1 MTDTLKYDE
10 NTVHA
15 NWEDMGLP
23 DEILRGIYSYGFER
37 PSPIQQ
43 RAIHPIQCGRELIA
57 QAQSGTGK
65 TATFTIG
72 SLSRLNHALK
82 GTQIIA
88 LAPTHELA
96 TQTTVVFNSIGT
108 GIPNF
113 SAKTF
118 IGGTNVRDEINS
130 TKRTPPTVAVG
141 CPGRIL
147 DLLQKGAF
155 AVEDVHTIIIDEADE
170 MLSQGFQEQVRSIF
184 ELLKEDVQVLI
195 FSATL
200 NKEVLDITRK
210 FMRDPVRILMEP
222 EKLTLEGIAQYYASV
237 RTDDDKYDLLQQ
249 ICSKMSINQC
259 IIYCN
264 SVNRVKQLHECMTRD
279 GFSVVCIHRHLSKY
293 ERETAFKQF
302 KSSACRFLI
311 SSDITARGI
320 DVQQVNVVINF
331 DLTRD
336 VNTYLHRIGRS
347 GRWGRKGTAINFV
360 TYYDMRVKQDLENYY
375 RIQINPLPNN
385 L

>member
-1 MTDTLKYDE
+1 MTDTSKYDKT
-10 NTVHA
+10 TVHA

-23 DEILRGIYSYGFER
+23 DEILRGIYSYGFEK

-65 TATFTIG
+65 TATFVIG
-72 SLSRLNHALK
+72 SLSRLNCALK

-96 TQTTVVFNSIGT
+96 TQTTIAFNSIGDS
-108 GIPNF
+108 IPNF
-113 SAKTF
+113 TANTF

-130 TKRTPPTVAVG
+130 TKRSPPTVAVG

-155 AVEDVHTIIIDEADE
+155 IIDDVHTIIIDEADE

-184 ELLKEDVQVLI
+184 ELLKENVQVLI

-264 SVNRVKQLHECMTRD
+264 SVNRVKQLHESMTRD

-336 VNTYLHRIGRS
+336 MNTYLHRIGRS

-360 TYYDMRVKQDLENYY
+360 TFYDMRVKQDLENYY